1 MSKRE
6 QFLYIVQTAVLANG
20 INLISSSPEM
30 TQKYRHEFSATGVL
44 GLMGD
49 AIYASERIPGNLTAV
64 EAATE
69 FCAYMFFN
77 LRESA
82 EEAGAEMKCPAWFAR
97 G

>member
-20 INLISSSPEM
+20 INLSSSPERSER
-30 TQKYRHEFSATGVL
+30 YRHEMSAPGVI
-44 GLMGD
+44 GLMND
-49 AIYASERIPGNLTAV
+49 VIYASERIPEHLTAV

-69 FCAYMFFN
+69 FCAYMLSN

-82 EEAGAEMKCPAWFAR
+82 EEAGAKMECPSWFAR
-97 G
+97 S